1 MPGAAEKRRDQ
12 VFRAIVRE
20 YLRTAEPV
28 GSETVFSK
36 YHFGVSPATIRN
48 DMVELEV
55 AGLLEQPHTSAGRI
69 PTERGYRFYVKTM
82 MRVEDERLERE
93 ARQLFSAVESL
104 RREAETAAKEF
115 TRTVAALTEE
125 TVYMSLGGNRKV
137 FAGVTY
143 LVKKPEF
150 REEELFL
157 EISGVLDDFDH
168 LVDAVSQ
175 KVDQDFGVLIGSEN
189 PFGEPFSTVMA
200 RYEAPRL
207 GEGVIGILGP
217 QRMDYDANV
226 SLVRRIRELLS
237 EI

>member
-1 MPGAAEKRRDQ
+1 MPGLAEKRRDL

-28 GSETVFSK
+28 GSETIFSK
-36 YHFGVSPATIRN
+36 YRFGVSPATIRN
-48 DMVELEV
+48 DMAELEA
-55 AGLLEQPHTSAGRI
+55 AGFLEQPHTSAGRI
-69 PTERGYRFYVKTM
+69 PTEKGYRFYVQTM
-82 MRVEDERLERE
+82 MRDEDERLKRE
-93 ARQLFSAVESL
+93 ERQLSPAVESL
-104 RREAETAAKEF
+104 RQEAEAAAKEF
-115 TRTVAALTEE
+115 TRAVAAVTEE
-125 TVYMSLGGNRKV
+125 TVYMSLGDDRKI

-150 REEELFL
+150 REEDLFL

-168 LVDAVSQ
+168 LIDVVSR
-175 KVDQDFGVLIGSEN
+175 KLDRDLGVFIGSEN

-200 RYEAPRL
+200 RYAAPRL

-226 SLVRRIRELLS
+226 SLVRRLRQLLS
-237 EI
+237 